1 MKYNLKIT
9 KEEIKT
15 LYLSGKTLSEV
26 AFIAGCRF
34 ENIRSHL
41 KRMGIQCRK
50 QEEAQRK
57 IKLNQNFFKYIDSE
71 EKAYVLGFLYADG
84 YNNQVKKQISI
95 RLHKKDIDILIKI
108 RDLLFP
114 NKDKIIRIYKE
125 VYADL
130 SINSLEIS
138 KDLSKLG
145 CIQQKSL
152 VLKFPNI
159 SSELIPHFIRG
170 YFDGDGCISIKKEY
184 QLNITGTKEFITSI
198 QEILIENLKINITKF
213 SKRKKEVEIYSMQY
227 KGRQNCIKILDF
239 LYKDCKISLER
250 KNKLYLSI
258 LSQ

>member
-9 KEEIKT
+9 KEEIKS
-15 LYLSGKTLSEV
+15 LYLSGKSLSE
-26 AFIAGCRF
+26 IALIAECRF

-84 YNNQVKKQISI
+84 YNNEVKKQISI

-125 VYADL
+125 AYADL

-145 CIQQKSL
+145 CMQQKSL

-159 SSELIPHFIRG
+159 SSELIP
-170 YFDGDGCISIKKEY
+170 
-184 QLNITGTKEFITSI
+184 
-198 QEILIENLKINITKF
+198 IL
-213 SKRKKEVEIYSMQY
+213 
-227 KGRQNCIKILDF
+227 
-239 LYKDCKISLER
+239 
-250 KNKLYLSI
+250 
-258 LSQ
+258 